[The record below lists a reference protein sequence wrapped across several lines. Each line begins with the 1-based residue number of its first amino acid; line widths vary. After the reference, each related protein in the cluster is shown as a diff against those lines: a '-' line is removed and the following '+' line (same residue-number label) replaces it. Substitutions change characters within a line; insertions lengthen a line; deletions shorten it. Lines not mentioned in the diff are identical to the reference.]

1 MNRRTTL
8 VIFDHEGTLVD
19 FQWRLEEAEAE
30 LRAAYAALGYGTS
43 GSYAELWN
51 AAARVAVDPEALAR
65 LRIVLTPIYDRWDA
79 DALQRWSLRPGAA
92 AVLERL
98 GAAGTRCALVS
109 NCGRQAVSG
118 LLGRFG
124 IEHWLGQTV
133 CREDVRFLKPDP
145 EGIRRVLEAIGT
157 ELQQALFVG
166 DSLTDVR
173 AARAAGVRVAIIR
186 GGECD
191 EADFAA
197 LPPDH
202 WISRLEEVEALIA

>member
-1 MNRRTTL
+1 MDRQTPL
-8 VIFDHEGTLVD
+8 AIFDHEGTLVD

-30 LRAAYAALGYGTS
+30 LRAAYAALGCGTS

-51 AAARVAVDPEALAR
+51 AAARAAQDPEALAR
-65 LRIVLTPIYDRWDA
+65 LRAALTPIYDRWDA

-98 GAAGTRCALVS
+98 ASAGVWCALVS
-109 NCGRQAVSG
+109 NCGRQAVTG

-124 IEHWLGQTV
+124 IERWLAQTI

-145 EGIRRVLEAIGT
+145 EGIRRVLDAAGV
-157 ELQQALFVG
+157 QPQHALFVG

-186 GGECD
+186 GGECN
-191 EADFAA
+191 EADFGA

-202 WISRLEEVEALIA
+202 WISHLAEVEALIA